1 MTQRRLAVLG
11 MGLVDP
17 DLPLLRADDLG
28 VLRGDGIFETLLVRG
43 GEPWLLDAHLARLA
57 RSAGRMDLPAP
68 PASVWRDL
76 VDTIVADWP
85 PANEGILRLVCTRGP
100 EDGGTPTV
108 YAVLATVPAEVL
120 RQRRAGAHVVT
131 RSLGLPAQVRRD
143 APWLLGGVKTISY
156 AVAMAALRDA
166 RRLGADDVIWISVDG
181 EVLEG
186 PTASVV
192 WAEEATLYTVPV
204 DTGIL
209 DGTTVAH
216 LMVEAPAHGFEVG
229 IRRTT
234 VADLHGAD
242 AVWLLSSVRGA
253 APVLSIDGRERG
265 DAELTGRVRTIL
277 GFC

>member
-1 MTQRRLAVLG
+1 MTERRVAVLG

-17 DLPLLRADDLG
+17 DLPLLRGDDLG
-28 VLRGDGIFETLLVRG
+28 VLRGDGIFETLLVRDG
-43 GEPWLLDAHLARLA
+43 QPWLLDAHLARLS
-57 RSAGRMDLPAP
+57 RSAARMDLPAP
-68 PASVWRDL
+68 PASAWQDL
-76 VDTIVADWP
+76 VATIVAGWP
-85 PANEGILRLVCTRGP
+85 PAEEGLLRLICTRGP

-108 YAVLATVPAEVL
+108 YAALVTVPPEVL

-131 RSLGLPAQVRRD
+131 RSLGMPAQVRRD

-156 AVAMAALRDA
+156 AVAMAVLRDA
-166 RRLGADDVIWISVDG
+166 RRLGADDVIWTSIDG

-192 WAEEATLYTVPV
+192 WAEGSTLYTVPA

-209 DGTTVAH
+209 DGTTVTH
-216 LMVEAPAHGFEVG
+216 LMDDAPAHGFKVET
-229 IRRTT
+229 RHAT

-253 APVLSIDGRERG
+253 APVLSLDGRERG
-265 DAELTGRVRTIL
+265 DAGLTDRVRTIL

>member
-1 MTQRRLAVLG
+1 MTERRVAVLG
-11 MGLVDP
+11 TGLVDP
-17 DLPLLRADDLG
+17 DVPLLRADDLG
-28 VLRGDGIFETLLVRG
+28 VLRGDGIFETLLVRDG
-43 GEPWLLDAHLARLA
+43 QPWLLDAHLARLA
-57 RSAGRMDLPAP
+57 RSAARMDLPAP
-68 PASVWRDL
+68 SAAAWQDL
-76 VDTIVADWP
+76 VATIVAGWP
-85 PANEGILRLVCTRGP
+85 AADEGLLRLVCTRGP
-100 EDGGTPTV
+100 EEGGTPTA
-108 YAVLATVPAEVL
+108 YAALVAVPAEVM

-156 AVAMAALRDA
+156 AVAMAVLRDA
-166 RRLGADDVIWISVDG
+166 RRRGADDVIWISVDG

-216 LMVEAPAHGFEVG
+216 LMAEAPDHGFEVG
-229 IRRTT
+229 VRRTT

-253 APVLSIDGRERG
+253 ASVLSIDSRERG
-265 DAELTGRVRTIL
+265 DAGLTSRVRTIL
-277 GFC
+277 GLC